1 MKQLHDAANAHV
13 ALVSE
18 EDIQGCR
25 DSILWSLRAV
35 GTAVGLLG
43 IEDEEFQQ
51 WVVEDKDYFLMVV
64 QLLKMLAVDQ
74 GYAQNVV
81 DVREKLQRKIA
92 QAVVARNDPET
103 EALIRTDI
111 DFDRLPPMPDFPG
124 EMIDALR
131 LSVRVAH

>member
-51 WVVEDKDYFLMVV
+51 WVVEDKDYESPRVSRRPF
-64 QLLKMLAVDQ
+64 
-74 GYAQNVV
+74 GFS
-81 DVREKLQRKIA
+81 
-92 QAVVARNDPET
+92 QAMTA
-103 EALIRTDI
+103 
-111 DFDRLPPMPDFPG
+111 
-124 EMIDALR
+124 
-131 LSVRVAH
+131 